1 MDAKKMYTTRVI
13 PCSLLATEYKPI
25 SPYKKLVN
33 ESKQM

>member
-1 MDAKKMYTTRVI
+1 MEAYTTRVI
-13 PCSLLATEYKPI
+13 PPRSGISTTEYKPI